1 MLSHERQSARMSKI
15 TNNGLTWSGTGCFI
29 ALYPYG
35 NSGRQRV
42 NLFTIELTMLCIVH
56 RRVINLWHIRWW
68 WPIVCFSF
76 LFIHFLFLTTCA
88 RLSWP
93 HSAFVSTL
101 NSSVVSYRIVSGMEE
116 QKLLAYNAQCV
127 YTVWVKKIPP
137 AVFWHFPKR
146 MGIFNQFLHTYYTF
160 LSPFYT
166 RLQILIQLSP
176 TLTKLCHTKCDHP
189 TNFYI
194 SLEV

>member
-1 MLSHERQSARMSKI
+1 
-15 TNNGLTWSGTGCFI
+15 
-29 ALYPYG
+29 
-35 NSGRQRV
+35 
-42 NLFTIELTMLCIVH
+42 MLCIVH

-76 LFIHFLFLTTCA
+76 LFILFLFLTTCA
-88 RLSWP
+88 SLSWP

-137 AVFWHFPKR
+137 SLQFSDIFPN
-146 MGIFNQFLHTYYTF
+146 GWEFLINFYTPIVRSLILSTLDYKF
-160 LSPFYT
+160 LSNY
-166 RLQILIQLSP
+166 LQLWRSYAIPSATTQRIF
-176 TLTKLCHTKCDHP
+176 TFH
-189 TNFYI
+189 
-194 SLEV
+194 